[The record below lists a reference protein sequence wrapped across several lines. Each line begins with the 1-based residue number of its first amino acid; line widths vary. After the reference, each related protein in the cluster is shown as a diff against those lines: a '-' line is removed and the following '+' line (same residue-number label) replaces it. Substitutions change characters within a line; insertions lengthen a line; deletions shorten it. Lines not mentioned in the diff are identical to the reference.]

1 MNCHQ
6 GDSMVTK
13 INSAVMIGLDI
24 HSTLVEVAFSRGIP
38 GITIV
43 GLPDNAVKESRERL
57 RLAIRNSGY
66 AYPTAQKIVVN
77 LIPAD
82 LRKEGA
88 GLDLPIAL
96 GILCT
101 ELNMDTEMLKDY
113 LFCGELTLTG
123 ELKPIH
129 GSLNLSLYAM
139 QKGLAGIILPRE
151 NASEASFVKETPVYG
166 FSHLSEVVRF
176 IQSPLSFRPE
186 PPPRH
191 EVTGKGGP
199 CIDFSD
205 INGQHLGKRVM
216 EIAAAG
222 FHNLLMI
229 GPPGSGKSMLAK
241 ALASILPPMEEEE
254 TLETSLIYSAAGLL
268 DVHHGLVIQR
278 PFRSPHHTIS
288 DVGMSGGGKTP
299 IPGEISL
306 AHNGV
311 LFLDEL
317 PHFKRNTLEVLR
329 QPLED
334 GKITISR
341 SLCACTYPARFMLV
355 AAMNPFEDS
364 FVNPDGSSSTYGFD
378 RYRHRYYSKLSR
390 PLLDRIDLRIE
401 IPRLPIQEITAR
413 TKPESSLVIAR
424 RVADARNRQKER
436 FKTHRGGP
444 LFANGQMG
452 NREIKRCVAME
463 ENAENTLKAAADSF
477 SISARSYFRIIKV
490 ARTIADLESSEK
502 VKEEH
507 IKEALLY
514 RSVGF

>member
-1 MNCHQ
+1 
-6 GDSMVTK
+6 MVTK

-66 AYPTAQKIVVN
+66 NYPMAQKIVVN

-101 ELNMDTEMLKDY
+101 ELKMDTEALNDY

-139 QKGLAGIILPRE
+139 KKKLAGIILPKE
-151 NASEASFVKETPVYG
+151 NASEAAFVKETPVYG
-166 FSHLSEVVRF
+166 FSHLSEVVHF

-186 PPPRH
+186 PPPPSEECGQVERG
-191 EVTGKGGP
+191 V
-199 CIDFSD
+199 DFCD
-205 INGQHLGKRVM
+205 INGQHLGKRAM

-241 ALASILPPMEEEE
+241 ALATILPPMEEAE

-268 DVHHGLVIQR
+268 DPRNGLVVQR

-288 DVGMSGGGKTP
+288 DVGMSGGGRTP

-317 PHFKRNTLEVLR
+317 PHFKRNALEVLR

-334 GKITISR
+334 GQITISR

-364 FVNPDGSSSTYGFD
+364 YINPDGSSVFGLE
-378 RYRHRYYSKLSR
+378 RHRHRYYSKLSR

-413 TKPESSLVIAR
+413 TKPESSAQISR
-424 RVADARNRQKER
+424 RVHAARDRQKQR
-436 FKTHRGGP
+436 FKNHREGS

-452 NREIKRCVAME
+452 NREIKRYVVMDE
-463 ENAENTLKAAADSF
+463 KAENTLKAAAETF
-477 SISARSYFRIIKV
+477 SISARSYFRIVKV
-490 ARTIADLESSEK
+490 ARTIADLEACDR
-502 VKEEH
+502 VEEDH

-514 RSVGF
+514 RSMGF

>member
-1 MNCHQ
+1 
-6 GDSMVTK
+6 MVTR

-24 HSTLVEVAFSRGIP
+24 HATVVEVAFSRGIP

-57 RLAIRNSGY
+57 RLAIRNCGFS
-66 AYPTAQKIVVN
+66 YPVAQKIVVN

-82 LRKEGA
+82 LKKEGA
-88 GLDLPIAL
+88 SLDLPIAL

-101 ELNMDTEMLKDY
+101 ELHIETESLQNY

-123 ELKPIH
+123 ELKPIR
-129 GSLNLSLYAM
+129 GSLNFSLYTM
-139 QKGLAGIILPRE
+139 QKGLAGIVLPKD
-151 NASEASFVKETPVYG
+151 NATEAAFVKGVPVYG
-166 FSHLSEVVRF
+166 FSQLFEVVNF
-176 IQSPLSFRPE
+176 IQSPNSFTPE
-186 PPPRH
+186 PSPEHNPPLSSDSP
-191 EVTGKGGP
+191 V
-199 CIDFSD
+199 DFSD

-241 ALASILPPMEEEE
+241 ALSTILPPMEEAE
-254 TLETSLIYSAAGLL
+254 TLETSLIYSAAGML
-268 DVHHGLVIQR
+268 DARNGLVRQR

-311 LFLDEL
+311 LFLDEI
-317 PHFKRNTLEVLR
+317 PHFKKSALEVLR

-334 GKITISR
+334 GQITISR
-341 SLCACTYPARFMLV
+341 SLCACTYPARFMMV

-364 FVNPDGSSSTYGFD
+364 FISPDGGYSYGME

-390 PLLDRIDLRIE
+390 PLLDRIDLRVE
-401 IPRLPIQEITAR
+401 IPRLPIQEITASTR
-413 TKPESSLVIAR
+413 PETSRDIAQRVSSAR
-424 RVADARNRQKER
+424 IRQNQR
-436 FKTHRGGP
+436 FKVCRGKTI
-444 LFANGQMG
+444 FANGQMG
-452 NREIKRCVAME
+452 NREIKHLVHLSREAE
-463 ENAENTLKAAADSF
+463 ETLKNAAEAL

-490 ARTIADLESSEK
+490 AQTIADLQASPTVEDM
-502 VKEEH
+502 H
-507 IKEALLY
+507 IKEALAY
-514 RSVGF
+514 RSVGFQ